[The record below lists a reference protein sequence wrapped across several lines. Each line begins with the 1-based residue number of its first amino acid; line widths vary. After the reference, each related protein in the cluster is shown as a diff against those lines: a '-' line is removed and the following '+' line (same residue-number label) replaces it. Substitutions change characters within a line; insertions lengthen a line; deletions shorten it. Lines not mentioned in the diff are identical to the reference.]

1 MEVRLC
7 WCLALFSLSLPAQ
20 AAPSDAEIDA
30 ALVRYRELALPEP
43 PAQAPFVI
51 LQSTGMSVV
60 NGVRQENPMHPAFR
74 LEPGA
79 DGDARWLRGTMV
91 ASGHYRLHDAD
102 PLAKPVDTSV
112 LETSQL
118 LDDFAR
124 DQDLAVGM
132 QLWARGARD
141 VARQLLARAGNAST
155 LADRV
160 ALLAANHWHA
170 QILESTLPLPEIQR
184 HLQAAVDR
192 LPAAAPAVF
201 THPMA
206 ATPAWPQLLD
216 RLDRANRAPAAPV
229 EPMTALVLGL
239 VHSRRPGGI
248 ALLDAPDAPFDA
260 VVRQGFAIVPAL
272 LAHLDDDRITR
283 AQTQGFNN
291 FRSYIRPLGE
301 LANDALQ
308 QIAGDTLPAEGLLAR
323 IVTRA
328 AAEEWWRQTGKLDE
342 IEYMLARFLAE
353 PCTAMN
359 AGSLRILAAKAPERL
374 ELAVLE
380 LVATHPERVTTL
392 VVDTIADGSMQK
404 ARKIA
409 LLERIA
415 TVKEQRLHALRRL
428 AELDET
434 RFCELFVAVLRNA
447 PRKTPSSVWQ
457 SPDANFGHLV
467 VLTERPE
474 VWHEF
479 LRAARLAEVGLRMQY
494 MQPFTYTYLGDR
506 QRHQRIACLAAFL
519 DDDERYDV
527 AASGQNGPHAAF
539 VYRQLTMRDY
549 AASKL
554 AALLELD
561 RHGAPEWNSEQWA
574 ALRADVRLALT
585 KAGIEPMQLPATD
598 GK

>member
-1 MEVRLC
+1 MEARLC

-51 LQSTGMSVV
+51 LQSTGMTLV
-60 NGVRQENPMHPAFR
+60 NGVRQENPLHPAFR

-79 DGDARWLRGTMV
+79 DGELRWLRGTLV
-91 ASGHYRLHDAD
+91 ASGRYRLHDAD

-112 LETSQL
+112 LETGHPF
-118 LDDFAR
+118 DDFAR

-141 VARQLLARAGNAST
+141 IARRLLTRAGNGQT

-184 HLQAAVDR
+184 RLQAAVDR
-192 LPAAAPAVF
+192 LPATAPAAA
-201 THPMA
+201 THPMT
-206 ATPAWPQLLD
+206 ATPAWLQLLD

-248 ALLDAPDAPFDA
+248 GRLDEPDAPFDA

-308 QIAGDTLPAEGLLAR
+308 QIAGDTLPTQGIVAR

-328 AAEEWWRQTGKLDE
+328 AAEEWWQQTHEVDE
-342 IEYMLARFLAE
+342 IEYMLARFLEA
-353 PCTAMN
+353 PRTAKN
-359 AGSLRILAAKAPERL
+359 AGPLRILAAKAPERL
-374 ELAVLE
+374 ELAVIE
-380 LVATHPERVTTL
+380 LVASHPQRVTTL
-392 VVDTIADGSMQK
+392 VIDAIVDGSMQK
-404 ARKIA
+404 SRKIA

-415 TVKEQRLHALRRL
+415 TVKERRLHALRRL
-428 AELDET
+428 RELDED
-434 RFCELFVAVLRNA
+434 RFCERLIAVLRNA
-447 PRKTPSSVWQ
+447 PTRTPAEVWQ
-457 SPDANFGHLV
+457 SPDANLGHLV
-467 VLTERPE
+467 VLTARPE
-474 VWHEF
+474 VWQEF
-479 LRAARLAEVGLRMQY
+479 LRAARAAEIGLRMEY
-494 MQPFTYTYLGDR
+494 MGPFTYSYLGDR

-539 VYRQLTMRDY
+539 VHRQLTMRDY

-554 AALLELD
+554 AALLGLD
-561 RHGAPEWNSEQWA
+561 RHGAPEWNSEQWT
-574 ALRADVRLALT
+574 ALRADVRLALA
-585 KAGIEPMQLPATD
+585 KVGIEPMQLPPAA